1 MSSRPALQ
9 VTASAAAPT
18 AAIITVDREEARLLH
33 KGRLPSPPMLG
44 HQWLGTPGAATTGA
58 GVAAEEL
65 LLPAVATVLDSG
77 RRRP

>member
-18 AAIITVDREEARLLH
+18 AAITTVDREEALLLH
-33 KGRLPSPPMLG
+33 RGHLPSPAIQG
-44 HQWLGTPGAATTGA
+44 HQWRGTPGAATTGA
-58 GVAAEEL
+58 GAAEEP